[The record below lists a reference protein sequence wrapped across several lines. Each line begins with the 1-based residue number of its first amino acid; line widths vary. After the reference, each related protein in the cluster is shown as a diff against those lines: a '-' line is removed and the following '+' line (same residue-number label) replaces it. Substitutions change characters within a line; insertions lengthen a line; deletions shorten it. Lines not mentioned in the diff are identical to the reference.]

1 MKCSKCKFFGH
12 TPNNCGNDEK
22 IEPGFELKQKWVP
35 KSRRKDTKPVMEPVK
50 FGPASQVLLKPSVSH
65 NCSMGKHA
73 SPVRPFSN
81 LTALQVIEEALRCST
96 NMKVN
101 SKGMRIVVEGE
112 PSVRRDISFSFHN
125 LLS

>member
-1 MKCSKCKFFGH
+1 M
-12 TPNNCGNDEK
+12 
-22 IEPGFELKQKWVP
+22 
-35 KSRRKDTKPVMEPVK
+35 MEPVK
-50 FGPASQVLLKPSVSH
+50 CGPASQVLLKPSVSH
-65 NCSMGKHA
+65 NCSIVSNTAEDTKKSPSGSAQRRNMGKHA

-81 LTALQVIEEALRCST
+81 LTAVQVIEEALRCST